1 MNKSVCAAVLAA
13 GLLLTA
19 CKSASSPATP
29 ANNSG
34 AKPAKANPVV
44 VVLDMN
50 RLMGDSKLSK
60 SLHEEL
66 KNWAESKQSELKA
79 RAAAVQQAEAAKEK
93 PAVIEAMK
101 RDLFQMQEMA
111 KQEFQQRQEEAADR
125 MKKTFDPLVQTLAKE
140 NGWDVI
146 LNRTAEGTIYT
157 GEALDQ
163 TDYVLAKLNA
173 ASAPTA
179 ETAHPAEP
187 GHSTSTP

>member
-1 MNKSVCAAVLAA
+1 MNKSVYAAVLAA
-13 GLLLTA
+13 GLLLAA
-19 CKSASSPATP
+19 CKGASSPATP
-29 ANNSG
+29 AGNSG

-50 RLMGDSKLSK
+50 RLMGDSNLSK

-66 KNWAESKQSELKA
+66 KTWAESKQSELKA

-125 MKKTFDPLVQTLAKE
+125 MKKTFDPLVQALAKE

-173 ASAPTA
+173 AAAPA
-179 ETAHPAEP
+179 PETAHPTEP
-187 GHSTSTP
+187 GHSANTP

>member
-1 MNKSVCAAVLAA
+1 MNKSAYAAVLAA
-13 GLLLTA
+13 GLLLLA
-19 CKSASSPATP
+19 CKGAPAPATP
-29 ANNSG
+29 ASSSR

-44 VVLDMN
+44 VVLDMP
-50 RLMGDSKLSK
+50 RLMGDSNLSK
-60 SLHEEL
+60 SLREEL
-66 KNWAESKQSELKA
+66 KTWAESKQSELKA
-79 RAAAVQQAEAAKEK
+79 RAEAVQQAEAAREK

-125 MKKTFDPLVQTLAKE
+125 MKKAFDPLVQTLAKE

-163 TDYVLAKLNA
+163 TDYVLVKLNA
-173 ASAPTA
+173 APAPAA
-179 ETAHPAEP
+179 ETANPTEP
-187 GHSTSTP
+187 GR

>member
-1 MNKSVCAAVLAA
+1 MKKTLLAA
-13 GLLLTA
+13 SLLACLTLA
-19 CKSASSPATP
+19 CKAPSAPATP
-29 ANNSG
+29 SG
-34 AKPAKANPVV
+34 GASAKPAKANPVV

-50 RLMGDSKLSK
+50 RLMGDSNLSK

-66 KNWAESKQSELKA
+66 KTWAENKQSELKA
-79 RAAAVQQAEAAKEK
+79 RAEALQQAEAAREK
-93 PAVIEAMK
+93 PAVTEAMK

-125 MKKTFDPLVQTLAKE
+125 MKKAFDPLVQALAKE

-173 ASAPTA
+173 SPAPTA
-179 ETAHPAEP
+179 ETAHPTEP
-187 GHSTSTP
+187 GHSASAP